1 MEKDLTPA
9 AVAAPAKGDVRRT
22 AEEWRDE
29 QANQGAKHP
38 GGWDAAGVYAMAKAL
53 SGWPTGKLLT
63 EAEYDAAVKAALN
76 VSVR

>member
-1 MEKDLTPA
+1 MGEKDSTPA
-9 AVAAPAKGDVRRT
+9 TPAKADVRRT
-22 AEEWRDE
+22 AEEWRD
-29 QANQGAKHP
+29 AGLGKSYP

-53 SGWPTGKLLT
+53 HGWPIGKLVT